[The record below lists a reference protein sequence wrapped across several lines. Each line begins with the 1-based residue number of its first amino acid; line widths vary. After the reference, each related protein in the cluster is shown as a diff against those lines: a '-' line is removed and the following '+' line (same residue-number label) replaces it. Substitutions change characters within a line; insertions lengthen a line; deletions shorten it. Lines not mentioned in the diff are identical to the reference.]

1 MTGVP
6 ATLQS
11 DKKMLLDALPVDGK
25 TVGNN
30 ALRKG
35 LRWRAERY
43 FAARNAL
50 ADEGLVVR
58 GPGYGGTVR
67 RAASQSAGER
77 TVSVVV
83 TEGVDVAAT
92 IEASIKSELAL
103 YEPMRMVIANEWA
116 LDHRTEPLAVEVTA
130 LQGSKATGGIW
141 SRPDIVSVE
150 VRTFAFL
157 PGKYLEVVTFE
168 VKASHAINVQ
178 GVYEALA
185 HRRSAT
191 RSYLLLHVPT
201 DQAAGLEP
209 LVADVTNVA
218 RSHGIGVVTAAD
230 PSEYETWDE
239 RAEANRLEP
248 DPERLDSFIAV
259 QLSEKTR
266 MKIVKAVK

>member
-1 MTGVP
+1 MPGTP
-6 ATLQS
+6 ATMEH
-11 DKKMLLDALPVDGK
+11 DKKILMDSLPGDGK
-25 TVGNN
+25 TVGNH
-30 ALRKG
+30 ALRKS
-35 LRWRAERY
+35 LHWSAERY
-43 FAARNAL
+43 FAVRNAL

-67 RAASQSAGER
+67 RASTESPGGR

-83 TEGVDVAAT
+83 THGVDAAAT

-103 YEPMRMVIANEWA
+103 YEPMRAVIANEWA
-116 LDHRTEPLAVEVTA
+116 QDHRTEPLAVEVTA
-130 LQGSKATGGIW
+130 LQGGKATGGLW

-168 VKASHAINVQ
+168 VKAANAINVQ

-201 DQAAGLEP
+201 DQAAVLEQ

-218 RSHGIGVVTAAD
+218 RSHGVGVVTAAD
-230 PSEYETWDE
+230 PGDYQTWDE
-239 RAEANRLEP
+239 RAEADRVEP
-248 DPERLDSFIAV
+248 DPERLDTFIAV
-259 QLSEKTR
+259 QLSDKTR